1 MGRIVTDLT
10 LHLDSIAAAATAL
23 AAAAIPEHQLVDV
36 AGDLRHAERR
46 LADLRRNL
54 ESEIP
59 PGAVGEKY
67 KAVERRSAKRSY
79 NSEALVRL
87 FRDRWEAPSDSD
99 ALYELWRAGVID
111 VAWRWTD
118 LQRAADK
125 WDVTLGVAKHE
136 IRDGDDS
143 VHVGEVWRT
152 VTTIEGVTE

>member
-1 MGRIVTDLT
+1 MTPILDLE
-10 LHLDSIAAAATAL
+10 LEALATAINQL
-23 AAAAIPEHQLVDV
+23 EATPIPEHHLVDA
-36 AGDLRHAERR
+36 AGELRHLERR
-46 LADLRRNL
+46 LASVRRSL

-125 WDVTLGVAKHE
+125 WDIPLTITKHE
-136 IRDGDDS
+136 LRDGEPA
-143 VHVGEVWRT
+143 HIGEVWT
-152 VTTIEGVTE
+152 SSTLIEGLLH